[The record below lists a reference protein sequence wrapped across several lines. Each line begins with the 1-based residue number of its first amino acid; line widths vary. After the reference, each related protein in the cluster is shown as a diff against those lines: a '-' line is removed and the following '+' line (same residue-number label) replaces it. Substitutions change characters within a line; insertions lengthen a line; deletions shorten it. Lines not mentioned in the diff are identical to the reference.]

1 MKRSMDE
8 LTNQAIDLVLENNAL
23 HKRVL
28 EPLKQKIMP
37 YVIGFVLFNLMILI
51 LIIYILNLLSD

>member
-1 MKRSMDE
+1 MDE